1 MSTPKLYGRDRVTL
15 QAVLSRLRELGF
27 QPTVESAR
35 GGGSHMKVRWGPP
48 SRVMIVGRYTDWL
61 RLDSEGLPYILKR
74 LAVLVGNVWASWYKG
89 LPTGPRSRAIEAMG
103 FVCRKP
109 WLAQSTPLYL
119 LGDHRD

>member
-35 GGGSHMKVRWGPP
+35 GGGSHMHVHWGPP

-103 FVCRKP
+103 FVWKRDTAENLGWHKV
-109 WLAQSTPLYL
+109 